1 MTLSSLII
9 PSPLGDLIAIADDHA
24 LHLLEFADHR
34 ELSKR
39 LAMLENRLGKKIQ
52 A

>member
-1 MTLSSLII
+1 MISQSLIS
-9 PSPLGDLIAIADDHA
+9 SPVGDLIAIADDHA
-24 LHLLEFADHR
+24 LHLLEFADHS

-52 A
+52 T